1 MSKLLYIGHTI
12 EKPKTGGE
20 IASANVQKILSGIFK
35 NVFYR
40 YDLNKAFSKRTL
52 IDFLFFLYPGLKF
65 VDFKKIRKSIAEIRP
80 TYVFVETAQYG
91 AIIK

>member
-52 IDFLFFLYPGLKF
+52 IDFLFFF
-65 VDFKKIRKSIAEIRP
+65 VSRIKVRRFQKDKKEHCRNK
-80 TYVFVETAQYG
+80 TY
-91 AIIK
+91 ICIC